1 MLLRH
6 PHVSLSLCVLQII
19 LFFLLLSLAVEF
31 GGVPLRQRMVGGVDN
46 LDLHGVG
53 TYNS

>member
-1 MLLRH
+1 MCFTDYI
-6 PHVSLSLCVLQII
+6 VLSVTQ
-19 LFFLLLSLAVEF
+19 SR